1 MGTREGDVK
10 ISWGRLRDRSTA
22 SLLLLA
28 LSAFPQV
35 SGVRY

>member
-1 MGTREGDVK
+1 MGTREGNVK
-10 ISWGRLRDRSTA
+10 ISWGRLRDGSAA

-35 SGVRY
+35 SGVKY

>member
-1 MGTREGDVK
+1 MGAREGDVK

-22 SLLLLA
+22 SLLFLA

-35 SGVRY
+35 NGVKY